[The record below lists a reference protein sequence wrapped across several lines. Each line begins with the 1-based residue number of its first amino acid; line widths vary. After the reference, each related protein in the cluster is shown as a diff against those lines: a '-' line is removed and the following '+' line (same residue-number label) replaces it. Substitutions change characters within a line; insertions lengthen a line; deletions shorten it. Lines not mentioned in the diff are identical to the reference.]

1 VAGAEDNGVMFT
13 GIVEELGEIVDL
25 RLAPDGTGGH
35 SARVTI
41 SGPLVT
47 EGVGLGDSIA
57 VSGVC
62 LTVVTTG
69 TGDAAGTFD
78 ADVMHETLTRTTA
91 EGWAPG
97 RAVNLERSVTLA
109 TRLGGHLVQGHVDG
123 VGTVTARAVHDD
135 YDELAIQVPAPL
147 GRFLAGKGA
156 VAVDGVSLTVIE
168 VADSSDGG
176 DHTTF
181 TLGIIPTTR
190 TVTTLGTLRP
200 GDRVNVE
207 ADVMAKYAERLLTA
221 RMGGRG

>member
-1 VAGAEDNGVMFT
+1 MFT
-13 GIVEELGEIVDL
+13 GIVEELGEVVDL
-25 RLAPDGTGGH
+25 RLASDGSGGL
-35 SARVTI
+35 SARVTV

-47 EGVGLGDSIA
+47 DGVGLGDSIA

-62 LTVVTTG
+62 LTVVATG
-69 TGDAAGTFD
+69 SGESAGTFD
-78 ADVMHETLTRTTA
+78 ADVMHETLIRTTA

-97 RAVNLERSVTLA
+97 SPVNLERSVTPA
-109 TRLGGHLVQGHVDG
+109 TRMGGHLVQGHVDG
-123 VGTVTARAVHDD
+123 VGTVTGRTVHDG
-135 YDELAIQVPAPL
+135 YDELAIRIPKDL

-168 VADSSDGG
+168 VTDDG

-190 TVTTLGTLRP
+190 AVTTLGGVRP

-207 ADVMAKYAERLLTA
+207 ADVMAKYAERLLAAKT
-221 RMGGRG
+221 GGLG